1 MNRQRAIVY
10 LENLFL
16 GLLKDMER
24 STRILNDREIERGT
38 GNKKLKT
45 ITSIPTVRKRRLN
58 DTDEEGD
65 GSTDEG
71 HDQDQKCGERVIGN
85 ERVGISLRLKSR
97 TTG

>member
-24 STRILNDREIERGT
+24 STRILNDREIERGI
-38 GNKKLKT
+38 GNRKMKT
-45 ITSIPTVRKRRLN
+45 TKSIPRGRKRRLN
-58 DTDEEGD
+58 DTDDEGD
-65 GSTDEG
+65 GSPDEG
-71 HDQDQKCGERVIGN
+71 DDEKQKCGERAMNN
-85 ERVGISLRLKSR
+85 ERVGMTLRLKSR